1 MSPHAQKRGMTAAV
15 VEGALYTV
23 WFSLLGNNFLTGF
36 LLHMGATESQVGLTA
51 ALPPLASVVMVGA
64 AYLLALLPRRR
75 PFLMA
80 NAYIHRVLWSLA
92 GFIPMVL
99 PQSLWVWSFL
109 ALFLLSSLALSLA
122 IPAWQSIMADMVP
135 PQIRGSYFGVRS
147 AVAQATAV
155 LVTLVAGWWLDGHP
169 GYAGFR
175 DLYLW
180 SLVAGVVNV
189 SAFFWQPEPPY
200 VRRPPESP
208 MLHLTLP
215 FRSTS
220 FLWAIGFAT
229 AVTIAS
235 ALVLPFYGVAMI
247 KTMHL
252 SYSLI
257 ARLMVVA
264 TVSGIVANLT
274 LARLLDRLGLH
285 RVLGALPALLALTP
299 LLWLAIGPQSFAL
312 LYLAHVLQGAGVAMQ
327 LLVLS
332 NLNFGMSPRADRPIY
347 LAVFSSLSGLGGFVA
362 PIVGGWVL
370 GRFGFTVLLWS
381 AMGCCVAAALLWQW
395 RARAHVVETLGAQSE
410 E

>member
-1 MSPHAQKRGMTAAV
+1 MEVRMSPHAQKRGMTAAV

-155 LVTLVAGWWLDGHP
+155 LVTLVAGWWLDG
-169 GYAGFR
+169 
-175 DLYLW
+175 
-180 SLVAGVVNV
+180 
-189 SAFFWQPEPPY
+189 
-200 VRRPPESP
+200 
-208 MLHLTLP
+208 
-215 FRSTS
+215 
-220 FLWAIGFAT
+220 
-229 AVTIAS
+229 
-235 ALVLPFYGVAMI
+235 
-247 KTMHL
+247 
-252 SYSLI
+252 
-257 ARLMVVA
+257 
-264 TVSGIVANLT
+264 
-274 LARLLDRLGLH
+274 
-285 RVLGALPALLALTP
+285 
-299 LLWLAIGPQSFAL
+299 
-312 LYLAHVLQGAGVAMQ
+312 
-327 LLVLS
+327 
-332 NLNFGMSPRADRPIY
+332 
-347 LAVFSSLSGLGGFVA
+347 
-362 PIVGGWVL
+362 
-370 GRFGFTVLLWS
+370 
-381 AMGCCVAAALLWQW
+381 
-395 RARAHVVETLGAQSE
+395 
-410 E
+410 

>member
-1 MSPHAQKRGMTAAV
+1 
-15 VEGALYTV
+15 
-23 WFSLLGNNFLTGF
+23 
-36 LLHMGATESQVGLTA
+36 
-51 ALPPLASVVMVGA
+51 
-64 AYLLALLPRRR
+64 
-75 PFLMA
+75 
-80 NAYIHRVLWSLA
+80 
-92 GFIPMVL
+92 
-99 PQSLWVWSFL
+99 
-109 ALFLLSSLALSLA
+109 
-122 IPAWQSIMADMVP
+122 
-135 PQIRGSYFGVRS
+135 
-147 AVAQATAV
+147 
-155 LVTLVAGWWLDGHP
+155 
-169 GYAGFR
+169 
-175 DLYLW
+175 W